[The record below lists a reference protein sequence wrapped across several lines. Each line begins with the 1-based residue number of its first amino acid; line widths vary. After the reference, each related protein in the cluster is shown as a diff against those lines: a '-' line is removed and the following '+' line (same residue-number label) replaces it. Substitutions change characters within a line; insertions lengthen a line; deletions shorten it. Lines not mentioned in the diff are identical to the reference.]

1 NYRWSGK
8 LYATELASQRPLYF
22 PLAEHTYSVVDD
34 VNIEETR
41 RLQIEEEIQQRKLEQ
56 EQLIIQMREE
66 ATSRSIMFIVIGNI
80 GAILIGLLAW

>member
-1 NYRWSGK
+1 DDIFITEGQSEKEALKISLEIPYNGDNGNYRWSGK

-41 RLQIEEEIQQRKLEQ
+41 RLQIEEEIQQ
-56 EQLIIQMREE
+56 
-66 ATSRSIMFIVIGNI
+66 
-80 GAILIGLLAW
+80 